1 MTFMPHTSK
10 ERSMKTSNKMLI
22 AAGAVIMIL
31 IFSGI
36 VISRG
41 TVDEIL
47 QNQQFNVSLSTGT
60 SQLS

>member
-1 MTFMPHTSK
+1 
-10 ERSMKTSNKMLI
+10 MLI